1 MVRNITKALLVFAV
15 LCSSFGLSAKSY
27 ITGGLGLQ
35 FDLGSLGDTIA
46 TDGLDASGSYKTT
59 DSTGTQAGV
68 LPRRAII
75 PENRLLSL
83 QHTTN
88 GLISTKTSGAMT
100 GLTISLGYEQDFG
113 KAFFWRVNAHYTRK
127 VAGGDT
133 SAKFLGQGFYDI
145 TWDYHALQVPVNV
158 GIKLSV
164 TEDTAF
170 YIGAGAHYFNGGW
183 SLAGNNRLNDVHTA
197 VVNAL
202 VASGQTLA
210 QAESSTI
217 AGLIADG
224 TDPSANWEKTT
235 FQVSG
240 IAPNWLIGA
249 QTKISDKGSLYMEV
263 ETLFSFKYGIGHPR
277 SAGGAQ
283 GLAPSVAYPQ
293 VLGGN
298 QYRFGYKHEI

>member
-46 TDGLDASGSYKTT
+46 TDGLDSSSSYATT
-59 DSTGTQAGV
+59 DSKGTTTGV

-88 GLISTKTSGAMT
+88 GLISAKTSGAMS
-100 GLTISLGYEQDFG
+100 GLVLSLGYEHDFG

-127 VAGGDT
+127 VMGGET
-133 SAKFLGQGFYDI
+133 TAKFLGQTFYDI
-145 TWDYHALQVPVNV
+145 TWDYHAIQIPFNI
-158 GIKLSV
+158 GIKLNV
-164 TEDTAF
+164 TEDSSF
-170 YIGAGAHYFNGGW
+170 YIGAGVHYFNGGW
-183 SLAGNNRLNDVHTA
+183 SLQGSNRLSDVHD
-197 VVNAL
+197 AL
-202 VASGQTLA
+202 VGAGVTN
-210 QAESSTI
+210 STI
-217 AGLIADG
+217 LGLVADG
-224 TDPSANWEKTT
+224 TDPAANWEKTT

-240 IAPNWLIGA
+240 VAPNWLIGA
-249 QTKISDKGSLYMEV
+249 QSRISDKGHIYMEV
-263 ETLFSFKYGIGHPR
+263 ETLFSFKYGIAHP
-277 SAGGAQ
+277 SSVGGIA

-298 QYRFGYKHEI
+298 QYRFGYKHEL

>member
-1 MVRNITKALLVFAV
+1 MVRNIVKALLVFAV
-15 LCSSFGLSAKSY
+15 MSATAGLSAKSY

-35 FDLGSLGDTIA
+35 FDLGQLGDTIA
-46 TDGLDASGSYKTT
+46 TDGLDASGNYATT
-59 DSTGTQAGV
+59 DSKGTTTGV

-88 GLISTKTSGAMT
+88 GLISAKTTGAMT
-100 GLTISLGYEQDFG
+100 GLVLSLGYEHDFG
-113 KAFFWRVNAHYTRK
+113 KAFFWRANAHYTRK
-127 VAGGDT
+127 VMGGDT
-133 SAKFLGQGFYDI
+133 NAKFLGQSFYDI
-145 TWDYHALQVPVNV
+145 TWDYHAVQVPINV

-164 TEDTAF
+164 SEDAAF
-170 YIGAGAHYFNGGW
+170 YIGAGVHYFNGGW
-183 SLAGNNRLNDVHTA
+183 SLAGSNRLNDVHD
-197 VVNAL
+197 AL
-202 VASGQTLA
+202 VAAGVPA
-210 QAESSTI
+210 NSTVV
-217 AGLIADG
+217 GLVADG

-240 IAPNWLIGA
+240 VAPNWLIGA
-249 QTKISDKGSLYMEV
+249 QARISDKGHIYMEA
-263 ETLFSFKYGIGHPR
+263 ETLYSFKYGIGHPR

-293 VLGGN
+293 VLGGT

>member
-15 LCSSFGLSAKSY
+15 LCSTFGLSAKSY

-46 TDGLDASGSYKTT
+46 TDGLDASGNYKTT
-59 DSTGTQAGV
+59 DSTGTQNGV

-83 QHTTN
+83 QNTTN
-88 GLISTKTSGAMT
+88 GLISAKTSGAMT
-100 GLTISLGYEQDFG
+100 GLVLSLGYEQDFG

-127 VAGGDT
+127 VMGGDT
-133 SAKFLGQGFYDI
+133 NAKFAGQSFYDI
-145 TWDYHALQVPVNV
+145 TWDYHAVQVPVNV

-164 TEDTAF
+164 TEDTSF
-170 YIGAGAHYFNGGW
+170 YIGAGVHYFNGGW
-183 SLAGNNRLNDVHTA
+183 SLAGSNRLNDVH
-197 VVNAL
+197 NAL
-202 VASGQTLA
+202 VGAGVTSTTLL
-210 QAESSTI
+210 
-217 AGLIADG
+217 GLVADG

-240 IAPNWLIGA
+240 VAPNWLLGA
-249 QTKISDKGSLYMEV
+249 QSRISDKGHIYMEV

>member
-46 TDGLDASGSYKTT
+46 TDGLDASGNYATT
-59 DSTGTQAGV
+59 DSTGTTNGV
-68 LPRRAII
+68 LPRKAII

-88 GLISTKTSGAMT
+88 GLISAKTNGAMT
-100 GLTISLGYEQDFG
+100 GLVLSVGYEQDFG
-113 KAFFWRVNAHYTRK
+113 KAFFWRANAHYTRK
-127 VAGGDT
+127 VMGGDT
-133 SAKFLGQGFYDI
+133 NAKILGQSFYDI
-145 TWDYHALQVPVNV
+145 NWDYHALQVPVNV

-170 YIGAGAHYFNGGW
+170 YIGAGVHYFNGGW
-183 SLAGNNRLNDVHTA
+183 LLQGNNRLSAVHDA
-197 VVNAL
+197 VVSAL
-202 VASGQTLA
+202 VAGGQTLA
-210 QAESSTI
+210 EAQSSTI
-217 AGLIADG
+217 AGLLADG
-224 TDPSANWEKTT
+224 TDPAANWEKTT

-240 IAPNWLIGA
+240 VAPNWLIGA
-249 QTKISDKGSLYMEV
+249 QSRISDKGHIYMEV
-263 ETLFSFKYGIGHPR
+263 ETLFSFKYGIAHP
-277 SAGGAQ
+277 SSLGGIQ

>member
-15 LCSSFGLSAKSY
+15 LCSSFGLSAKTY

-46 TDGLDASGSYKTT
+46 TDGLDASGSYATT
-59 DSTGTQAGV
+59 DSTGTQSGV
-68 LPRRAII
+68 LPRKAII
-75 PENRLLSL
+75 AENRLLSL

-88 GLISTKTSGAMT
+88 GLISAKTNGAMT
-100 GLTISLGYEQDFG
+100 GLVLSLGYEQDFG
-113 KAFFWRVNAHYTRK
+113 KAFFWRANAHYTRK
-127 VAGGDT
+127 VMGGET
-133 SAKFLGQGFYDI
+133 TAKFAGQTFYDI

-170 YIGAGAHYFNGGW
+170 YIGAGVHYFNGGW
-183 SLAGNNRLNDVHTA
+183 SLAGSNRLNDVHTA
-197 VVNAL
+197 L
-202 VASGQTLA
+202 VGAGVTNT
-210 QAESSTI
+210 TI
-217 AGLIADG
+217 LGLVADG
-224 TDPSANWEKTT
+224 TDPVANWEKTT

-240 IAPNWLIGA
+240 IAPNWLLGA
-249 QTKISDKGSLYMEV
+249 QSRISDKGHVYMEV
-263 ETLFSFKYGIGHPR
+263 ETLFSFKYGVAYPR
-277 SAGGAQ
+277 SQGGME

>member
-88 GLISTKTSGAMT
+88 GLISAKTSGAMT
-100 GLTISLGYEQDFG
+100 GLTLSLGYEQDFG

-127 VAGGDT
+127 VMGGDT

-145 TWDYHALQVPVNV
+145 TWDYHAIQVPVNV

-170 YIGAGAHYFNGGW
+170 YIGAGVHYFNGGW
-183 SLAGNNRLNDVHTA
+183 SLAGSNRLNDVH
-197 VVNAL
+197 NAL
-202 VASGQTLA
+202 VGAGVTNT
-210 QAESSTI
+210 TI
-217 AGLIADG
+217 LGLVADG

-240 IAPNWLIGA
+240 VAPNWLIGA

>member
-15 LCSSFGLSAKSY
+15 LCSSFGLSAKTY

-46 TDGLDASGSYKTT
+46 TDGLDASGSYATT
-59 DSTGTQAGV
+59 DSTGTQNGV
-68 LPRRAII
+68 LPRKAII
-75 PENRLLSL
+75 AENRLLSL

-88 GLISTKTSGAMT
+88 GLISAKTNGAMT
-100 GLTISLGYEQDFG
+100 GLVLSLGYEQDFG
-113 KAFFWRVNAHYTRK
+113 KAFFWRANAHYTRK
-127 VAGGDT
+127 VMGGET
-133 SAKFLGQGFYDI
+133 TAKFAGQTFYDI

-170 YIGAGAHYFNGGW
+170 YIGAGVHYFNGGW
-183 SLAGNNRLNDVHTA
+183 SLAGSNRLNDVHTA
-197 VVNAL
+197 L
-202 VASGQTLA
+202 VGAGVTNT
-210 QAESSTI
+210 TI
-217 AGLIADG
+217 LGLVADG
-224 TDPSANWEKTT
+224 TDPVANWEKTT

-240 IAPNWLIGA
+240 IAPNWLLGA
-249 QTKISDKGSLYMEV
+249 QSRISDKGHVYMEV
-263 ETLFSFKYGIGHPR
+263 ETLFSFKYGVAYPR
-277 SAGGAQ
+277 SQGGME